1 MINFSFENFDN
12 TDQIMVALNSLEN
25 LSYELRVNGYDY
37 ADKKEH
43 AFELDGF
50 FVTVY
55 TDEDGDV
62 SEVKVSFIQNEDI
75 EEIH

>member
-12 TDQIMVALNSLEN
+12 TDQIMAALNSLDN
-25 LSYELRVNGYDY
+25 LAYELRVNGYDY
-37 ADKKEH
+37 GTKDEH

-55 TDEDGDV
+55 TDKYGDV
-62 SEVKVSFIQNEDI
+62 KEVKVSFLQNE
-75 EEIH
+75 EVTEVN

>member
-1 MINFSFENFDN
+1 MINFSFDNFDN
-12 TDQIMVALNSLEN
+12 TDQIMVALNSLDN
-25 LSYELRVNGYDY
+25 LAYELRVNGYNY
-37 ADKKEH
+37 GDKREH

-62 SEVKVSFIQNEDI
+62 SEVKVSFIQNEEV